1 MQHVYLISQQKPRT
15 ERKQGS
21 ILGVMEQDLEEGFHQ
36 VFFDDESV
44 YSISKELWSPISDR
58 LITTGSV
65 EVTITTEGSTIT
77 EVIVKEE

>member
-58 LITTGSV
+58 LTTTGSV